1 MLSYNHFDFGPLF
14 SEKDKVRKEKREQEK
29 HQSTFFRQMVYFLL
43 FTILNLGSV
52 ISSIH
57 HVYIDIKFRLTISTE
72 ITMMPMDMVKLV
84 DTNGNLH
91 SLTKFQVRIIT
102 H

>member
-1 MLSYNHFDFGPLF
+1 MGSSQIITNAFSEVALNSTSSVLSYNHFDFGPLF
-14 SEKDKVRKEKREQEK
+14 SGEDKVRKEKKEQEK

-57 HVYIDIKFRLTISTE
+57 HV
-72 ITMMPMDMVKLV
+72 
-84 DTNGNLH
+84 
-91 SLTKFQVRIIT
+91 
-102 H
+102 

>member
-1 MLSYNHFDFGPLF
+1 
-14 SEKDKVRKEKREQEK
+14 
-29 HQSTFFRQMVYFLL
+29 
-43 FTILNLGSV
+43 
-52 ISSIH
+52 
-57 HVYIDIKFRLTISTE
+57 
-72 ITMMPMDMVKLV
+72 MMPMDVVKLV